1 MVVKLI
7 ASLLVLLCCLVAAL
21 FILRHKDKKDL
32 DGHEIRIQSLG
43 ANMMSQDK
51 EILELR
57 RAFLCVKDCVKQE
70 TVDGMFKAMKANEA
84 ETRAELER
92 EIASVRE
99 EVRQLK
105 VQRDEMER
113 EERKVLDG
121 MNNIM
126 NYGFDVARKAA
137 RDGGEG

>member
-7 ASLLVLLCCLVAAL
+7 ALLFVLLCCLTAAL
-21 FILRHKDKKDL
+21 FILRHKDKKGL
-32 DGHEIRIQSLG
+32 DAQIHSILSWMPSKDQE
-43 ANMMSQDK
+43 A
-51 EILELR
+51 LELR

-70 TVDGMFKAMKANEA
+70 TMDGVFKAMKANEA
-84 ETRAELER
+84 ESRAELER
-92 EIASVRE
+92 EIASIRE
-99 EVRQLK
+99 EIRQLK
-105 VQRDEMER
+105 VHRDELER

>member
-7 ASLLVLLCCLVAAL
+7 ASLLVLLCCLAAAL

-32 DGHEIRIQSLG
+32 EGHEIRIQSLG

-57 RAFLCVKDCVKQE
+57 RAFLCLKDCVKQE
-70 TVDGMFKAMKANEA
+70 TMDGMFKAMKANE
-84 ETRAELER
+84 EENRAELER
-92 EIASVRE
+92 EIVSIRE
-99 EVRQLK
+99 EIRQLK
-105 VQRDEMER
+105 VQRDELER

-126 NYGFDVARKAA
+126 NYGFDVARKAV

>member
-7 ASLLVLLCCLVAAL
+7 ASLLVLLCCLAVAL
-21 FILRHKDKKDL
+21 FILRHKDKKGLEAHD
-32 DGHEIRIQSLG
+32 IRIQSLG

-57 RAFLCVKDCVKQE
+57 RAFLCLKDCVKQE

-84 ETRAELER
+84 ENRAELER
-92 EIASVRE
+92 EIASIRE
-99 EVRQLK
+99 EIRQLK
-105 VQRDEMER
+105 VQRDELER

>member
-7 ASLLVLLCCLVAAL
+7 ASLLVLLCCLIAAL
-21 FILRHKDKKDL
+21 FILRNKDKKDL
-32 DGHEIRIQSLG
+32 EAHDIRIQSLG

-57 RAFLCVKDCVKQE
+57 RAFLCLKDCVKQE

-92 EIASVRE
+92 EIASIRE
-99 EVRQLK
+99 EIRQLK
-105 VQRDEMER
+105 VQRDELER

>member
-21 FILRHKDKKDL
+21 FILRHKDKKGL
-32 DGHEIRIQSLG
+32 DAQIHSILSWMPSKDQE
-43 ANMMSQDK
+43 A
-51 EILELR
+51 LELW
-57 RAFLCVKDCVKQE
+57 RAIRCMNDCVKQE

-99 EVRQLK
+99 EIRQLK
-105 VQRDEMER
+105 VQRDELER

>member
-7 ASLLVLLCCLVAAL
+7 ASLFVLLCCLAAAL

-32 DGHEIRIQSLG
+32 EGHEINIQSLG
-43 ANMMSQDK
+43 ARMRSQDK

-57 RAFLCVKDCVKQE
+57 RAFLCLKDCVKQE

-99 EVRQLK
+99 EIRQLK
-105 VQRDEMER
+105 VQRDELER

>member
-21 FILRHKDKKDL
+21 FILRHKEKKVL
-32 DGHEIRIQSLG
+32 EAHEIRIQSLG
-43 ANMMSQDK
+43 ANMLSQDK

-57 RAFLCVKDCVKQE
+57 RAFLCVKDCVKPE
-70 TVDGMFKAMKANEA
+70 TMDGMFKAMKANEA
-84 ETRAELER
+84 ESRAELER
-92 EIASVRE
+92 EIASIRE
-99 EVRQLK
+99 EIRQLK
-105 VQRDEMER
+105 VQRDELER

>member
-7 ASLLVLLCCLVAAL
+7 ALLFVLLCCLAAAM
-21 FILRHKDKKDL
+21 FILRHKDKKGMDAQIHSIMAGML
-32 DGHEIRIQSLG
+32 
-43 ANMMSQDK
+43 SQDK
-51 EILELR
+51 ETLELR
-57 RAFLCVKDCVKQE
+57 RAFLCVKDCVKPE
-70 TVDGMFKAMKANEA
+70 TMDGMFKAMKANEA

-92 EIASVRE
+92 EIASIRE
-99 EVRQLK
+99 EIRQLK
-105 VQRDEMER
+105 VQRDELER

>member
-7 ASLLVLLCCLVAAL
+7 ASLFVLLCCLAAAL

-32 DGHEIRIQSLG
+32 EGHEIRIQSLG
-43 ANMMSQDK
+43 ANMLSQDK

-57 RAFLCVKDCVKQE
+57 RAFLCLKDCVKQE
-70 TVDGMFKAMKANEA
+70 TMDGMFKAIKANEA

-99 EVRQLK
+99 EIRQLK
-105 VQRDEMER
+105 VQRDELER

>member
-7 ASLLVLLCCLVAAL
+7 ASLFVLLCCLTAAL
-21 FILRHKDKKDL
+21 FILRNKDKKDIG
-32 DGHEIRIQSLG
+32 GHEIRIQSLG

-70 TVDGMFKAMKANEA
+70 AVDGMFKAMKANEA
-84 ETRAELER
+84 ESRAELER

-99 EVRQLK
+99 EIRQLK
-105 VQRDEMER
+105 VQRDELER

-137 RDGGEG
+137 RDDGEG

>member
-7 ASLLVLLCCLVAAL
+7 ASLLVLLCCLIAAL

-32 DGHEIRIQSLG
+32 EAHDIRIQSLG
-43 ANMMSQDK
+43 ANMMRQDK

-57 RAFLCVKDCVKQE
+57 RAFLCVKDCVKTE
-70 TVDGMFKAMKANEA
+70 TMDGMFKAMKANEE

-92 EIASVRE
+92 EIASIRE
-99 EVRQLK
+99 EIRQLK
-105 VQRDEMER
+105 VQRDELER

>member
-21 FILRHKDKKDL
+21 FILRHKVKKDL
-32 DGHEIRIQSLG
+32 EAHDIRIQSLG

-57 RAFLCVKDCVKQE
+57 RAFLCLKDCVKQE

-84 ETRAELER
+84 ENRAELER

-99 EVRQLK
+99 EIRQLK
-105 VQRDEMER
+105 VQRAELER

>member
-7 ASLLVLLCCLVAAL
+7 ASLLVLLCCLIAEL
-21 FILRHKDKKDL
+21 FILRHKDKKGL
-32 DGHEIRIQSLG
+32 DAQIHSILSWMPSKDQET
-43 ANMMSQDK
+43 
-51 EILELR
+51 LELWR
-57 RAFLCVKDCVKQE
+57 SIRCMNDCVKQD

-84 ETRAELER
+84 ENRAELER
-92 EIASVRE
+92 EIASIRE
-99 EVRQLK
+99 EIRQLK
-105 VQRDEMER
+105 VQREELER

>member
-7 ASLLVLLCCLVAAL
+7 ALLFVLLCCLAAAL

-43 ANMMSQDK
+43 ANMMSQDQ
-51 EILELR
+51 ETLELR
-57 RAFLCVKDCVKQE
+57 RAFLCVKDCVKKE
-70 TVDGMFKAMKANEA
+70 AVDGMFKAMKANEA

-99 EVRQLK
+99 EIRQLK
-105 VQRDEMER
+105 VQRDELER

>member
-7 ASLLVLLCCLVAAL
+7 ASLFVLLCCLAAAL
-21 FILRHKDKKDL
+21 FILRHKDKKGL
-32 DGHEIRIQSLG
+32 DAQIHSILSWMPSKDQET
-43 ANMMSQDK
+43 
-51 EILELR
+51 LELW
-57 RAFLCVKDCVKQE
+57 RAIHCMNDCVKQE

-92 EIASVRE
+92 EIASIRE
-99 EVRQLK
+99 EIRRLK
-105 VQRDEMER
+105 VQRDELER

>member
-7 ASLLVLLCCLVAAL
+7 ASLLVLLCCLAVAL

-70 TVDGMFKAMKANEA
+70 AVDGMFKAMKANEA

-92 EIASVRE
+92 EIASIRE
-99 EVRQLK
+99 EIRQLK
-105 VQRDEMER
+105 VQRDELER

>member
-7 ASLLVLLCCLVAAL
+7 ASLFVLLCCLAAAL

-32 DGHEIRIQSLG
+32 EGHEIRIQSLG

-57 RAFLCVKDCVKQE
+57 RAFLCLKDCVKQE
-70 TVDGMFKAMKANEA
+70 TMDGMFKAIKANEA

-99 EVRQLK
+99 EIRQLK
-105 VQRDEMER
+105 VQRDELER

>member
-7 ASLLVLLCCLVAAL
+7 ASLLVLLCCLTAAL
-21 FILRHKDKKDL
+21 FILRHKDKKGLEAHD
-32 DGHEIRIQSLG
+32 IRIQSLG

-57 RAFLCVKDCVKQE
+57 RAFLCLKDCVKQE

-92 EIASVRE
+92 EIASIRE
-99 EVRQLK
+99 EIRRLK
-105 VQRDEMER
+105 VQRDELER

>member
-7 ASLLVLLCCLVAAL
+7 ALLFVLLCCLAAAL

-70 TVDGMFKAMKANEA
+70 AVDGMFKAMKANEA

-92 EIASVRE
+92 EIASIRE
-99 EVRQLK
+99 EIRQLK
-105 VQRDEMER
+105 VQRDELER

>member
-7 ASLLVLLCCLVAAL
+7 ASLFVLLCCLAAAL

-57 RAFLCVKDCVKQE
+57 RAFLCLKDCVKQE
-70 TVDGMFKAMKANEA
+70 TVDGMFKDMKANEA
-84 ETRAELER
+84 KTRAEIER

-99 EVRQLK
+99 EIRQLK
-105 VQRDEMER
+105 VQRDELER

>member
-7 ASLLVLLCCLVAAL
+7 ASLFVLLCCLVAAL
-21 FILRHKDKKDL
+21 FILRHKVKKDL
-32 DGHEIRIQSLG
+32 GAHEIRIQSLG

-57 RAFLCVKDCVKQE
+57 RAFLCLKDCVKQE

-99 EVRQLK
+99 EIRQLK
-105 VQRDEMER
+105 VQRDELER

>member
-7 ASLLVLLCCLVAAL
+7 ASLLVLLCCLAAAL

-32 DGHEIRIQSLG
+32 EGHEIRIQSLG

-57 RAFLCVKDCVKQE
+57 RSFLCLKDCVKQD

-92 EIASVRE
+92 ELASIRE
-99 EVRQLK
+99 EIRQLK
-105 VQRDEMER
+105 VQRDELER

>member
-1 MVVKLI
+1 MVVKFI
-7 ASLLVLLCCLVAAL
+7 ASLFVLLCCLVAAL

-57 RAFLCVKDCVKQE
+57 RAFLCLKDCVKQE

-99 EVRQLK
+99 EIRQLK
-105 VQRDEMER
+105 VQRDELER

>member
-7 ASLLVLLCCLVAAL
+7 ASLFVLLCCLAAAL
-21 FILRHKDKKDL
+21 FILRHNDKKDL
-32 DGHEIRIQSLG
+32 EGHEINIQSLG
-43 ANMMSQDK
+43 ARMRSQDQ
-51 EILELR
+51 EILALR
-57 RAFLCVKDCVKQE
+57 QAFLCVKDSVKPE
-70 TVDGMFKAMKANEA
+70 TMDGMFKAMKANEA

-92 EIASVRE
+92 EITSIRE
-99 EVRQLK
+99 EIRQLK
-105 VQRDEMER
+105 VQRDELER

>member
-7 ASLLVLLCCLVAAL
+7 ALLFVLLCCLAAAL
-21 FILRHKDKKDL
+21 FILRHKDKTDIE
-32 DGHEIRIQSLG
+32 GHEIRIQSLG
-43 ANMMSQDK
+43 ANMLSQDK

-57 RAFLCVKDCVKQE
+57 RAFLCLKDCVKQE
-70 TVDGMFKAMKANEA
+70 TVDGMFKDMKANEA
-84 ETRAELER
+84 KTRAELER
-92 EIASVRE
+92 ESASVRE
-99 EVRQLK
+99 ESRQLK
-105 VQRDEMER
+105 VQRDELER

>member
-7 ASLLVLLCCLVAAL
+7 ALLFVLLCCFAAAL
-21 FILRHKDKKDL
+21 FILRHKVKKDL
-32 DGHEIRIQSLG
+32 EAHDIRIQSIG
-43 ANMMSQDK
+43 ESMRSQEN
-51 EILELR
+51 EILALR
-57 RAFLCVKDCVKQE
+57 RDLFRVGDCVKQDA
-70 TVDGMFKAMKANEA
+70 VDVFKATKANEA

-92 EIASVRE
+92 EIASIRE
-99 EVRQLK
+99 EIRQLK
-105 VQRDEMER
+105 VQRDELER

>member
-7 ASLLVLLCCLVAAL
+7 ALLFVLLCCLAAAL

-32 DGHEIRIQSLG
+32 EGHEIRIQSLG

-70 TVDGMFKAMKANEA
+70 EVDGMFKAMKANEA
-84 ETRAELER
+84 ESRAELER
-92 EIASVRE
+92 EIASIRE
-99 EVRQLK
+99 EIRQLK
-105 VQRDEMER
+105 VQRDELER

>member
-7 ASLLVLLCCLVAAL
+7 ALLFVLLCCLAAAL

-32 DGHEIRIQSLG
+32 DTQIHSIMAGMLSHDQET
-43 ANMMSQDK
+43 
-51 EILELR
+51 LELR

-84 ETRAELER
+84 ENRAELER
-92 EIASVRE
+92 EIASIRE
-99 EVRQLK
+99 EIRQLK
-105 VQRDEMER
+105 VQRDELER

>member
-7 ASLLVLLCCLVAAL
+7 ALLFVLLCCLAAAL
-21 FILRHKDKKDL
+21 FILRHKDKKDME
-32 DGHEIRIQSLG
+32 GHEIRIQSLG

-51 EILELR
+51 KILELR

-70 TVDGMFKAMKANEA
+70 AVDGMFKAMKANEA

-92 EIASVRE
+92 EIASIRE
-99 EVRQLK
+99 EIRQLK
-105 VQRDEMER
+105 VQRDELER

>member
-7 ASLLVLLCCLVAAL
+7 ASLFVLLCCLTAAL

-32 DGHEIRIQSLG
+32 EGHEIRIQSLG

-57 RAFLCVKDCVKQE
+57 RAFLCLKDCVKQE

-99 EVRQLK
+99 EIRQLK
-105 VQRDEMER
+105 VQRDELER

>member
-7 ASLLVLLCCLVAAL
+7 ASLFVLLCCLAAAL

-32 DGHEIRIQSLG
+32 EGHEIRIQSLG
-43 ANMMSQDK
+43 ANMMSLDK

-70 TVDGMFKAMKANEA
+70 AVDGMFKAMKANEA

-92 EIASVRE
+92 EIASIRE
-99 EVRQLK
+99 EIRQLK
-105 VQRDEMER
+105 VQRDELER

>member
-7 ASLLVLLCCLVAAL
+7 ASLFVLLCCLAAAL

-32 DGHEIRIQSLG
+32 EGHEIRIQSLG

-70 TVDGMFKAMKANEA
+70 AVDGMFKAIKANEA
-84 ETRAELER
+84 ETRAEIER
-92 EIASVRE
+92 EIASIRE
-99 EVRQLK
+99 EIRQLK
-105 VQRDEMER
+105 GQRDELER

>member
-7 ASLLVLLCCLVAAL
+7 ALLFVLLCCLAAAL

-32 DGHEIRIQSLG
+32 DGHDIRIQSLG

-57 RAFLCVKDCVKQE
+57 RAFLCVKDCVKPE
-70 TVDGMFKAMKANEA
+70 TMDGMFKAIKSNEA

-92 EIASVRE
+92 EIVSIRE
-99 EVRQLK
+99 EIRQLK
-105 VQRDEMER
+105 VQRDELER

>member
-7 ASLLVLLCCLVAAL
+7 ASLLVLLCCLAAAL
-21 FILRHKDKKDL
+21 FILRHKNKKEL
-32 DGHEIRIQSLG
+32 DSHEIRIQSLG
-43 ANMMSQDK
+43 ANMLSQDK

-57 RAFLCVKDCVKQE
+57 RAFLCVKDCVKPE
-70 TVDGMFKAMKANEA
+70 TMDGMFKAMKVNEA

-92 EIASVRE
+92 EISSVRE
-99 EVRQLK
+99 EIRQLK
-105 VQRDEMER
+105 VQRDELER

>member
-7 ASLLVLLCCLVAAL
+7 ALLFVLLCCLAAAL

-32 DGHEIRIQSLG
+32 DGHDIRIQSLG

-70 TVDGMFKAMKANEA
+70 AVDGMFKAMKANEA
-84 ETRAELER
+84 ETLAELER
-92 EIASVRE
+92 EIASIRE
-99 EVRQLK
+99 EIRQLK
-105 VQRDEMER
+105 VQRDELER

>member
-7 ASLLVLLCCLVAAL
+7 ALLFVLLCCLAAAL

-43 ANMMSQDK
+43 ANMLSQDK

-57 RAFLCVKDCVKQE
+57 RAFLCLKDCVKQE
-70 TVDGMFKAMKANEA
+70 TVDGMFKDMKANEA
-84 ETRAELER
+84 KTRAELER

-99 EVRQLK
+99 EIRQLK
-105 VQRDEMER
+105 VQRDELER

>member
-7 ASLLVLLCCLVAAL
+7 ASLLVLLCCLTAAL
-21 FILRHKDKKDL
+21 FILRHKDKKNL
-32 DGHEIRIQSLG
+32 EGHEIRIQSLG
-43 ANMMSQDK
+43 ANMLSQDK

-92 EIASVRE
+92 EIASIRE
-99 EVRQLK
+99 EIRQLK
-105 VQRDEMER
+105 VQRDELER

>member
-1 MVVKLI
+1 MVVKFI
-7 ASLLVLLCCLVAAL
+7 ASLFVLLCCLVAAL

-57 RAFLCVKDCVKQE
+57 RAFLCLKDCVKQE

-92 EIASVRE
+92 EIASIRE
-99 EVRQLK
+99 EIRQLK
-105 VQRDEMER
+105 VQRDELER

>member
-7 ASLLVLLCCLVAAL
+7 ASLLVLLCCLAAAL

-32 DGHEIRIQSLG
+32 EGHEIRIQSLG
-43 ANMMSQDK
+43 ANMLSQDK

-57 RAFLCVKDCVKQE
+57 RAFLCVKDCVKPE
-70 TVDGMFKAMKANEA
+70 TMDGMFKAMKANEA

-92 EIASVRE
+92 EVASVRE
-99 EVRQLK
+99 EIRQLK
-105 VQRDEMER
+105 VQRDELER
-113 EERKVLDG
+113 EQRKGLYG
-121 MNNIM
+121 MNSIM
-126 NYGFDVARKAA
+126 NYGFDVARKSA

>member
-7 ASLLVLLCCLVAAL
+7 ALLFVLLCCLAAAL

-43 ANMMSQDK
+43 ANMMSKDK

-57 RAFLCVKDCVKQE
+57 RAFLCLKDCVKQE
-70 TVDGMFKAMKANEA
+70 TVDGMFKAIKANEA

-92 EIASVRE
+92 EIASIRE
-99 EVRQLK
+99 EIRQLK
-105 VQRDEMER
+105 VQRDELER